1 MGFKSAI
8 KGALGHLLRIVVI
21 NYFLWDKGAGLISRD
36 YRLGHIIRMADVDV
50 RTSLKA
56 INN

>member
-8 KGALGHLLRIVVI
+8 KGALGLLLRIVI
-21 NYFLWDKGAGLISRD
+21 NYFLCDKGAGLISRD
-36 YRLGHIIRMADVDV
+36 YRLGHIICTADLDV

>member
-8 KGALGHLLRIVVI
+8 KGALGHLLRIVI

-36 YRLGHIIRMADVDV
+36 YRLGHIIRTADVDV
-50 RTSLKA
+50 LP
-56 INN
+56 